1 VTRGAALSLPDD
13 PEALRAMLLRV
24 IDERDARIA
33 TLEAERDDAIRKL
46 RLHLARRFGPRA
58 EALNAAQLA
67 LFSDELKTIER
78 RAEAESVVVQVPAH
92 TRTRRGPKPIPAD
105 LPRETV
111 VHDLSAE
118 ERRCPCCARE
128 RVEVARSRVESVE
141 IVPATVKVVVHET
154 PVYACVECRG
164 QEARAATPSRPLP
177 KGYAGASLLAHVAVS
192 KFADHAPLYRQ
203 EGMLARSGLDLS
215 RSTMCG
221 WMLGTADLLLPL
233 VELMRSDVLRSLII
247 QSDDT
252 TVPTLGLVKGRAKDA
267 RIWCYVGDA
276 DHRHAVFE
284 YTTSR
289 EGKWPQRWL
298 RGYAG
303 YLQTDAF
310 AGYGALCAAPGGATE
325 VGCWAHARRGFHDA
339 KDLAPGFC
347 MQVLS
352 EIAKL
357 YAVEAEARDGELS
370 PAARKSLRDER
381 SRPQLEVVM
390 ELLESQRAS
399 HLPKSPV
406 RQAIEYVLTRRA
418 AFSRYL
424 EAGAIEIDNNACE
437 RCMRSPA
444 LGRKNWLFA
453 GSADGGRAI
462 AAWLTVIQSARLH
475 EAEPFAYVGDLLTRL
490 AEYRDMPDARK
501 AAEGEA
507 FLRDLLP
514 AAWLSRNPA
523 CRLPLSR

>member
-1 VTRGAALSLPDD
+1 VTISDVDTLPDD
-13 PEALRAMLLRV
+13 PRELKALMRRV
-24 IDERDARIA
+24 
-33 TLEAERDDAIRKL
+33 LQERDDALAGKAEADRKL
-46 RLHLARRFGPRA
+46 KLYLSRRFGPRA
-58 EALNAAQLA
+58 EALDAAQLA
-67 LFSDELKTIER
+67 LFSDEMKAIER

-111 VHDLSAE
+111 VHDLPAE

-128 RVEVARSRVESVE
+128 RVEVARSRIESVE

-164 QEARAATPSRPLP
+164 QEARAPTPSRPLP
-177 KGYAGASLLAHVAVS
+177 KSYAGASLLAHVAVS

-221 WMLGTADLLLPL
+221 WILGTTDLLLPL

-310 AGYGALCAAPGGATE
+310 AGYGALCAGAAGATE

-347 MQVLS
+347 LEVIK

-357 YAVEAEARDGELS
+357 YAVEAEARDGKLS
-370 PAARKSLRDER
+370 AAARKSLRDER

-390 ELLESQRAS
+390 ELLESQRAA

-475 EAEPFAYVGDLLTRL
+475 EVEPFAYVGDLLTRL
-490 AEYRDMPDARK
+490 AEYRDMPESRK
-501 AAEGEA
+501 SAEGEA
-507 FLRDLLP
+507 FLRGLLP

>member
-1 VTRGAALSLPDD
+1 VTRDAALSLPDD
-13 PEALRAMLLRV
+13 PAALRAMLLRV
-24 IDERDARIA
+24 IDERDVALA
-33 TLEAERDDAIRKL
+33 GKAEADRKL
-46 RLHLARRFGPRA
+46 RLYLSRRFGPRA
-58 EALNAAQLA
+58 EALDAAQLA
-67 LFSDELKTIER
+67 LFADEMKAIER
-78 RAEAESVVVQVPAH
+78 RAEAEGVVVQVPAH
-92 TRTRRGPKPIPAD
+92 TRARRGPRPIPAD

-111 VHDLSAE
+111 VHDLCAE

-128 RVEVARSRVESVE
+128 RVEVARTRVESVE
-141 IVPATVKVVVHET
+141 VVPAQVRVVVHET

-164 QEARAATPSRPLP
+164 QAARAAMPPRPLP
-177 KGYAGASLLAHVAVS
+177 KSYAGASLLAHVAVS

-221 WMLGTADLLLPL
+221 WMLGSAELLEPLTA
-233 VELMRSDVLRSLII
+233 LMRREVLASKVI

-252 TVPTLGLVKGRAKDA
+252 TVPTIGLVKGRAKDA
-267 RIWCYVGDA
+267 RLWCYVGDA

-284 YTTSR
+284 YTVSR

-298 RGYAG
+298 QGFTG

-310 AGYGALCAAPGGATE
+310 AGYGAVCAPPGGAAE

-347 MQVLS
+347 LEVLKA
-352 EIAKL
+352 IAGL
-357 YAVEAEARDGELS
+357 YAVESEARDSGLS
-370 PAARKSLRDER
+370 PAARKALRDER

-390 ELLESQRAS
+390 ALLESQRAT

-406 RQAIEYVLTRRA
+406 RQAIEYVLTRRE

-424 EAGAIEIDNNACE
+424 EDGSVEIDNNACE

-444 LGRKNWLFA
+444 LGRKN
-453 GSADGGRAI
+453 SCD
-462 AAWLTVIQSARLH
+462 
-475 EAEPFAYVGDLLTRL
+475 
-490 AEYRDMPDARK
+490 
-501 AAEGEA
+501 
-507 FLRDLLP
+507 
-514 AAWLSRNPA
+514 
-523 CRLPLSR
+523 PLSSWARSDSASCSETSVTERPPSGAA